1 MKSHTKNL
9 RFNHNPLNLILGTRK
24 KQGLRIGYM
33 EAALDGFYLNCMET
47 GVHPEKLSKLLSDKF
62 HCTDAISSCQLF
74 LFLINEGDRASYSIM
89 VPYLLSTENL
99 NQFENTIR
107 ERFYGVD
114 RFIQQGRNLY
124 KFKEY
129 IEERGEPIVWIN
141 DLERGVRLHH
151 QRTSMGIH
159 RTGEHVMLRN
169 PPHTGRNRQKFPH
182 RRSDEIE

>member
-1 MKSHTKNL
+1 MAS
-9 RFNHNPLNLILGTRK
+9 ILTVWKPEYTR
-24 KQGLRIGYM
+24 
-33 EAALDGFYLNCMET
+33 
-47 GVHPEKLSKLLSDKF
+47 KLSKLLSDKF

-141 DLERGVRLHH
+141 DLERGVIGWDMAQVVGLARCQRLRLHH